1 MQQPIGNFGMTTR
14 VVASLAAALLLA
26 STPAIAAQPVA
37 KPQQATV
44 VIDAD
49 TGNVLHA
56 SNADARH
63 YPASLTKMMTLYL
76 TFEALEA
83 GRLRLDQRLAV
94 SSHAASQEPTK
105 LGLEIGDTLTVR
117 DAVLALIVKS
127 ANDVAVVVGES
138 LGGSEERFA
147 AMMTARAREIGMSR
161 TTFRNASG
169 LPDPDQTTTARD
181 MATLAHALVRDFP
194 KFYPLFATA
203 AFNYEGATIPSHNRL
218 LNRYSGM
225 DGIKT
230 GYIRDSGFNLAASA
244 MRDGRRLVGV
254 VLGGTSQA
262 ARDRLMAQLLDKGFH
277 TAGGGTTVAQAA
289 APAKPPAV
297 VKAPAPTNKTAAKA
311 SKPTTTALPP
321 PAADDGD
328 DSGWSIQVGAFAR
341 FQQAQRA
348 AETVTDKLGMVIAGT
363 SIAILPVSNKKGT
376 LYRARLTGLAEAE
389 ARKACQQLLGKK
401 DNAGCLLIP
410 PT

>member
-1 MQQPIGNFGMTTR
+1 MTTR
-14 VVASLAAALLLA
+14 VVASLAAALIWA
-26 STPAIAAQPVA
+26 TTPANAAQPVA

-49 TGNVLHA
+49 TGSVLHS

-76 TFEALEA
+76 TFEALDA

-105 LGLEIGDTLTVR
+105 LGLSVGDTLTVR

-169 LPDPDQTTTARD
+169 LPDPDQITTARD
-181 MATLAHALVRDFP
+181 MAILAHALVRDFP

-203 AFNYEGATIPSHNRL
+203 AFNYEGTTIPTHNRL
-218 LNRYSGM
+218 LNRYSGL

-254 VLGGTSQA
+254 VLGGTSQV
-262 ARDRLMAQLLDKGFH
+262 ARDRLMAQLLDKGFRE
-277 TAGGGTTVAQAA
+277 AGAGTTVAQAA
-289 APAKPPAV
+289 APAKPPAAI
-297 VKAPAPTNKTAAKA
+297 KAPAPAIRTASKAAKPA
-311 SKPTTTALPP
+311 TTPPP

-348 AETVTDKLGMVIAGT
+348 AETVTDKLGQVLAST
-363 SIAILPVSNKKGT
+363 RIAILPVSNKKGT

>member
-1 MQQPIGNFGMTTR
+1 MTTR
-14 VVASLAAALLLA
+14 VVASLAGALIWAA
-26 STPAIAAQPVA
+26 TPANAAQPVA
-37 KPQQATV
+37 RPQQATV

-56 SNADARH
+56 ANADARH

-105 LGLEIGDTLTVR
+105 LGLEVGDTLTVR

-203 AFNYEGATIPSHNRL
+203 AFNYEGATIPTHNRL

-254 VLGGTSQA
+254 VLGGTSQV

-277 TAGGGTTVAQAA
+277 AAGGSTTVAQAA
-289 APAKPPAV
+289 APARPPAAA
-297 VKAPAPTNKTAAKA
+297 KAPASPNKTTAKAAKPGSPA
-311 SKPTTTALPP
+311 PTPPP

-348 AETVTDKLGMVIAGT
+348 AETVTDKLGLVIAGT